1 MAPLGAAGLRAGRG
15 ADTVGDRAPRG
26 PTRRRAP
33 GRGEMR
39 PGPQMRGGA
48 GHHHDDDYCPA
59 DHDESLAGCLRVC
72 GWPVGQRRMH
82 HYDDDY
88 HDDDYC
94 PADHDE
100 SLAGCLRVCGWPVGQ
115 RRMHHYDDDYHDDD
129 YHHDDYHHD
138 HVAAASYDDCVV

>member
-82 HYDDDY
+82 HYDDDH
-88 HDDDYC
+88 HDHVAAASY
-94 PADHDE
+94 
-100 SLAGCLRVCGWPVGQ
+100 
-115 RRMHHYDDDYHDDD
+115 DDYHHDDYHHDD